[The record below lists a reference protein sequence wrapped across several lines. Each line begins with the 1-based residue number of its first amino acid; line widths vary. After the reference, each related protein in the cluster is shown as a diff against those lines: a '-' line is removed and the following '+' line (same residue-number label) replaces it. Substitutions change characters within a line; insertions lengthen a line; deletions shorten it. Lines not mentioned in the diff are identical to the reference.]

1 MTHRE
6 KMIERAARDLWDK
19 AEHDYWDHETDCR
32 AFDVNDPDPEVAEMA
47 QDWLAT
53 ATEVADALLPQI
65 HTEADFTALYRQG
78 HLDTLLIDRDGDT
91 WRLHEASLR
100 VLHQHGP
107 LTIVWQPS

>member
-1 MTHRE
+1 MTHRDDQIAAAAAALDE
-6 KMIERAARDLWDK
+6 MLAARDLWLDGLLPD
-19 AEHDYWDHETDCR
+19 AE
-32 AFDVNDPDPEVAEMA
+32 AIV
-47 QDWLAT
+47 
-53 ATEVADALLPQI
+53 DAVLPQI

-78 HLDTLLIDRDGDT
+78 HLDTLLIDRDGDA